1 MATMPRGQPR
11 SVPDEAG
18 ELYDR
23 EIGKRQGGG
32 PPSGPPSGPWASF
45 QNGPAIPRPNLAM
58 SLIPVVGP
66 AWDAAAD
73 LQEGDYA
80 GAALNGAFAVADL
93 LPVGVAVRGVR
104 SAQAG
109 IGILKTGS
117 VSGNASAKAM
127 RARGVAG
134 KGEEIHHTIPLKGK
148 SRTAQ
153 DPRNHYALLKVMPKA
168 EHRRLTGTWQGQP
181 RYDPVRRVWYGTTDW
196 QKVAPAAVVT
206 KSADAAE
213 GHSQRRSP
221 R

>member
-18 ELYDR
+18 DLYDR
-23 EIGKRQGGG
+23 EMGKRQEGRSAQA
-32 PPSGPPSGPWASF
+32 PSARS
-45 QNGPAIPRPNLAM
+45 QNVPTIPRPNLAM

-66 AWDAAAD
+66 AWDAAAA

-104 SAQAG
+104 SAKAG
-109 IGILKTGS
+109 IDVFKSGS
-117 VSGNASAKAM
+117 ATANASAKMM

-134 KGEEIHHTIPLKGK
+134 KGEEIHHTIPLRGT
-148 SRTAQ
+148 SRLAQ
-153 DPRNHYALLKVMPKA
+153 DFRNHYALLKVMPKA
-168 EHRRLTGTWQGQP
+168 EHRRLTGSWQGQP

-196 QKVAPAAVVT
+196 QKVAPATVVA
-206 KSADAAE
+206 KGADATE
-213 GHSQRRSP
+213 GYNQRRST